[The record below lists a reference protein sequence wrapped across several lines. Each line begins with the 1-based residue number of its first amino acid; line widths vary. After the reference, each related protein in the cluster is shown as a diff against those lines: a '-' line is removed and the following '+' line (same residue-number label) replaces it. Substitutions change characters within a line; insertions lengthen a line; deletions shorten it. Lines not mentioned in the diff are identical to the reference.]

1 MKKKRIITGITS
13 FMVITAI
20 TLIIMVVMPMM
31 LVFSLDIT
39 SEKPN
44 STVKNVYIKEDDNS
58 SDNNAEIKILVE
70 LETEGETEFVTLSY
84 DKNSMIV
91 FGVYVMVLVAA
102 VAVGVYTYM
111 KCDERISAERLS
123 ADSDY
128 DIARKNRFMSLKIP

>member
-1 MKKKRIITGITS
+1 MKKKRIIIGITS

-31 LVFSLDIT
+31 YAFTFAFNIK
-39 SEKPN
+39 KPN
-44 STVKNVYIKEDDNS
+44 STVQNVYIKEDDNS
-58 SDNNAEIKILVE
+58 SDNNAKIKILVE

-91 FGVYVMVLVAA
+91 LGVYVMWLVAA

-111 KCDERISAERLS
+111 KLDKKLSNKKLSDDE
-123 ADSDY
+123 
-128 DIARKNRFMSLKIP
+128 IAKFMSLKIP

>member
-1 MKKKRIITGITS
+1 
-13 FMVITAI
+13 
-20 TLIIMVVMPMM
+20 MM
-31 LVFSLDIT
+31 WVFSLDIT

-102 VAVGVYTYM
+102 VAVGVYTFM

>member
-31 LVFSLDIT
+31 YAFTLGFNLK
-39 SEKPN
+39 KPN
-44 STVKNVYIKEDDNS
+44 STVQNVYIKEDDNS
-58 SDNNAEIKILVE
+58 SDNNAKTKILVE

-91 FGVYVMVLVAA
+91 LGVYVMLLVAA

-111 KCDERISAERLS
+111 KLDKKLSNKKLSDDE
-123 ADSDY
+123 
-128 DIARKNRFMSLKIP
+128 IAKFMSLKIP